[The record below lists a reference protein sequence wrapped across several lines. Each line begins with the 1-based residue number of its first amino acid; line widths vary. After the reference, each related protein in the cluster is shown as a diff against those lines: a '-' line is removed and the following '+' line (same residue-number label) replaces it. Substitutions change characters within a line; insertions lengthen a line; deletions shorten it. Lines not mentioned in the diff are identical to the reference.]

1 MDGSDTVVKT
11 CARKA
16 PDGGIPIFSLYGEE
30 KQVAD
35 AEFVHIEDIRSRSQR
50 YNWTIGPHRHQ
61 GLFQFVLLMSGGA
74 RVMLD
79 GEVME
84 PGVPC
89 AAVVPP
95 AVVHSFEFLDGTG
108 GYVLTVTEAML
119 TRGANL
125 RHRALTGSLFGVP
138 SILDFSASPQRAG
151 RLAALMEQ
159 ILAERHEL
167 APGSALVMEWLV
179 AAVLLLAARQSELSE
194 AAASPRSQLFQAFRA
209 AVEEH
214 FAEHWPLS
222 RYAAALH
229 VTASRLNRVCR
240 EMAGA
245 SAFEV
250 TQARL
255 LLEARRKLVY
265 IAAPVSRI
273 AYELGF
279 DDPAYFSRFFKK
291 RTGLTPAG
299 FRRREL
305 ARLQEALPAKSSGLR

>member
-1 MDGSDTVVKT
+1 MDDSGTAEKQR
-11 CARKA
+11 ARKA
-16 PDGGIPIFSLYGEE
+16 SDGGIPIFSLYGEE

-50 YNWTIGPHRHQ
+50 YNWTIGPHCHQ
-61 GLFQFVLLMSGGA
+61 GLFQFVLMMSGGA

-79 GEVME
+79 GEVIE
-84 PGVPC
+84 AGVPC
-89 AAVVPP
+89 AAVIPP
-95 AVVHSFEFLDGTG
+95 AVVHSFEFRGGTN
-108 GYVLTVTEAML
+108 GYVLTITEAML
-119 TRGANL
+119 TRGANS
-125 RHRALTGSLFGVP
+125 RHRALTGSLFGNP
-138 SILDFSASPQRAG
+138 SVLDFTASPERAG

-159 ILAERHEL
+159 ILAERREL
-167 APGSALVMEWLV
+167 VPGSALIMEWLV
-179 AAVLLLAARQSELSE
+179 AAILLLAARQGELSK

-229 VTASRLNRVCR
+229 VTASRLNRVCS
-240 EMAGA
+240 EMAGT

-255 LLEARRKLVY
+255 VLEARRKLVY

-279 DDPAYFSRFFKK
+279 EDPAYFSRFFKK
-291 RTGLTPAG
+291 RSGLTPAA

-305 ARLQEALPAKSSGLR
+305 ARLQSTRPAKSSG